1 MSDAR
6 VQEALD
12 WLQANSVAK
21 IREEM
26 APRYGTR
33 KDDRA

>member
-12 WLQANSVAK
+12 WLKANSVAK

-26 APRYGTR
+26 APGYGVR
-33 KDDRA
+33 KEARA